1 MTDVTITGSEQRS
14 LAGIE
19 SALARNRA
27 FAAAGGQEGASLFPS
42 LGLLVVTCLDPR
54 VDPAHV
60 LGLELGD
67 ALVIRN
73 NGGRITPQVIN
84 DLAYVS
90 QLAEAARPEGDLLE
104 VAIIQHT
111 QCGAARLADDAFR
124 HQYAE
129 RIGADESS
137 LRDYAILDP
146 AGTVARDVELLRSA
160 DSISARI
167 SFSGHVYDIATGLVE
182 TVAPVQPES

>member
-1 MTDVTITGSEQRS
+1 MTDATITGSEERS
-14 LAGIE
+14 LTGIE
-19 SALARNRA
+19 SALARNQA
-27 FAAAGGQEGASLFPS
+27 FAAAGGHEGANLFPS

-60 LGLELGD
+60 LGLELRD

-73 NGGRITPQVIN
+73 NGGRITPQVVD

-90 QLAEAARPEGDLLE
+90 QLAETARPQGDLFE
-104 VAIIQHT
+104 VAVIHHT
-111 QCGAARLADDAFR
+111 QCGAAHLADDAFR
-124 HQYAE
+124 DQYAE

-146 AGTVARDVELLRSA
+146 AATVARDLELLRSA
-160 DSISARI
+160 DSISPRI

-182 TVAPVQPES
+182 TVAPVQRES